1 MIRKLLED
9 RGSWYRGNLHM
20 HTTRSDGALDRDAA
34 IRLYADRGYDF
45 VAVTDHRINGE
56 EESLPDITVLSGSE
70 WDTGDNVHAP
80 VFHILCIGNRRP
92 VAMKTGPRPEV
103 EEILSCI
110 QEAGGIPILAHP
122 SWSLMNPED
131 IRRCRGIAAAEIFNS
146 VSDLPMNPQRAD
158 ASLYIDL
165 WAKAG
170 ILVPVTAADDTHSYR
185 DEACVSWVE
194 VGAASRL
201 PKDLLAAIRDGNFYA
216 TQGPQIT
223 ALAYDPKARQM
234 TLTTPDDVAAVY
246 VASNLAWSNERIML
260 PRKDG
265 VYRYRAL
272 PGETY
277 LRPVVV
283 GRNGARAFVS
293 PFATA

>member
-1 MIRKLLED
+1 MIRKLLQE
-9 RGSWYRGNLHM
+9 RGGWYKGNLHM

-34 IRLYADRGYDF
+34 IRLYARKGYDF

-56 EESLPDITVLSGSE
+56 EEDRGDITVLSGSE

-80 VFHILCIGNRRP
+80 VFHILCIGNRKT
-92 VAMKTGPRPEV
+92 VSMKTGPRPEV
-103 EEILSCI
+103 EEIIACI
-110 QEAGGIPILAHP
+110 LEAGGIPILAHP
-122 SWSLMNPED
+122 TWSLMNPRD

-158 ASLYIDL
+158 ASLYFDL
-165 WAKAG
+165 WAKEG

-185 DEACVSWVE
+185 NETAVSWIMA
-194 VGAASRL
+194 GAASRSSE
-201 PKDLLAAIRDGNFYA
+201 DLLAAIRGGNFYA
-216 TQGPQIT
+216 SQGPRIT
-223 ALAYDPKARQM
+223 ALTYDTEERVM
-234 TLTTPDDVAAVY
+234 TLTTPDDVAGVY
-246 VASNLAWSNERIML
+246 VASNLAWSNERIMAY
-260 PRKDG
+260 RQDG
-265 VYRYRAL
+265 VYRYQAL

-283 GRNGARAFVS
+283 GRDGKRAFAS

>member
-1 MIRKLLED
+1 MIRKMLQD
-9 RGSWYRGNLHM
+9 RGGWYRGNLHM

-34 IRLYADRGYDF
+34 IRFYAAHGYDF

-56 EESLPDITVLSGSE
+56 EELRENITVLSGSE

-80 VFHILCIGNRRP
+80 VFHILCIGNRKA
-92 VAMKTGPRPEV
+92 VQMKTGPRPEV
-103 EEILSCI
+103 EEIISCI
-110 QEAGGIPILAHP
+110 LEAGGIPILAHP
-122 SWSLMNPED
+122 TWSLMDPGD

-158 ASLYIDL
+158 ASLYLDL
-165 WAKAG
+165 WAKQG
-170 ILVPVTAADDTHSYR
+170 ILMPVTAADDTHSYQA
-185 DEACVSWVE
+185 ECCVSWIMA
-194 VGAASRL
+194 GAASRA
-201 PKDLLAAIRDGNFYA
+201 PGDLLAAMREGNFYA
-216 TQGPQIT
+216 SQGPRIT
-223 ALAYDPKARQM
+223 ALTYDTGERLM
-234 TLTTPDDVAAVY
+234 TLTTPDDVAGVY
-246 VASNLAWSNERIML
+246 VASNLAWSNERIM
-260 PRKDG
+260 PRRQDG

-283 GRNGARAFVS
+283 GRDGKRAFAS